1 MYRYIFFDLD
11 GTLTDS
17 KAGILNCA
25 RYALETLGKPV
36 PSDET
41 LLKFV
46 GPPLQESFQTY
57 CGFTGDLLREAID
70 LFRARYAPQGQY
82 ENQAAPGMAE
92 LLARLKEQGYVMAVA
107 SSKVEPMCVSI
118 CQRFGFAPSLAAVV
132 GSPPSDDSD
141 KASILRGAMG
151 RLGLTG
157 ADIPQCPMV
166 GDRKY
171 DVLGAKALGMDCAG
185 VEFFGYAEPGELEK
199 AGAVTVV
206 QTVEALETFILTH

>member
-70 LFRARYAPQGQY
+70 LFRARYASQGQY

-92 LLARLKEQGYVMAVA
+92 LLARRPPKWSPCAFPSA
-107 SSKVEPMCVSI
+107 SVSALRRPWQQWWAARLPMT
-118 CQRFGFAPSLAAVV
+118 AARPL
-132 GSPPSDDSD
+132 SS
-141 KASILRGAMG
+141 
-151 RLGLTG
+151 
-157 ADIPQCPMV
+157 
-166 GDRKY
+166 
-171 DVLGAKALGMDCAG
+171 AG
-185 VEFFGYAEPGELEK
+185 PWAAWG
-199 AGAVTVV
+199 
-206 QTVEALETFILTH
+206 